1 MPLIVSEQVVVPD
14 ADLTFSAI
22 RSPGPGGQNVNK
34 VATAVQLRFDL
45 LNSQALDAAVKQR
58 LRARAGHRL
67 NDDGTLLFVARAHRS
82 QERNRADALERLRLL
97 ILASLEPPRP
107 RKATRPTRASKERRL
122 VGKALQQ
129 RRKVLRGR
137 VRGED

>member
-1 MPLIVSEQVVVPD
+1 MPLIVSERVVVPD
-14 ADLTFSAI
+14 IDLTFSAI

-45 LNSQALDAAVKQR
+45 QNTQAFDAGVKQR

-82 QERNRADALERLRLL
+82 QERNRADALERLRQL
-97 ILASLEPPRP
+97 ILESLEPPRP

>member
-1 MPLIVSEQVVVPD
+1 MPLIISDQLVIPD
-14 ADLTFSAI
+14 ADLSFSAI

-34 VATAVQLRFDL
+34 VATAVQMRFDL
-45 LNSQALDAAVKQR
+45 QNTQVLNAGVKQR

-82 QERNRADALERLRLL
+82 QERNRADALDRLREL
-97 ILASLEPPRP
+97 ILAALEPPRP
-107 RKATRPTRASKERRL
+107 RKATRPTKASKERRL
-122 VGKALQQ
+122 VGKAHQQ

-137 VRGED
+137 VRGDD

>member
-1 MPLIVSEQVVVPD
+1 MPLIVSEHVVVPD

-45 LNSQALDAAVKQR
+45 QNTTAFDAGVKQR

-67 NDDGTLLFVARAHRS
+67 NDDGTVLFVARAHRS
-82 QERNRADALERLRLL
+82 QERNRADALERLRQL
-97 ILASLEPPRP
+97 ILESLEAPRP

-122 VGKALQQ
+122 DGKALQQ

>member
-1 MPLIVSEQVVVPD
+1 MPLFVSERVVVPD

-45 LNSQALDAAVKQR
+45 HNTLALDGAVKQR
-58 LRARAGHRL
+58 VRARAGHRL
-67 NDDGTLLFVARAHRS
+67 NDDGTVLIVARAHRS
-82 QERNRADALERLRLL
+82 QERNRADALERLRQLL
-97 ILASLEPPRP
+97 LDSLEPPRP
-107 RKATRPTRASKERRL
+107 RKATRPTKASRERRL
-122 VGKALQQ
+122 VGKAIQQ

-137 VRGED
+137 VRGDD